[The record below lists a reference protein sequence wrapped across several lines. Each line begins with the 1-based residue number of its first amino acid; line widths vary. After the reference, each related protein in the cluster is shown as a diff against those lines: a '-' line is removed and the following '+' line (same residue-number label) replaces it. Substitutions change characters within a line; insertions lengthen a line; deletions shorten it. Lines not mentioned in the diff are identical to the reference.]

1 MTQAHAIQHLPGTL
15 YPPIPGIAGVGF
27 RCADLP
33 AQATRLRSS
42 RIPFIEVNQT
52 LVVPAEEAC
61 GIAVVFE

>member
-1 MTQAHAIQHLPGTL
+1 MTQASAIQHLPGTL
-15 YPPIPGIAGVGF
+15 YPPIPGIAGIGF
-27 RCADLP
+27 RCPDL
-33 AQATRLRSS
+33 AVQARRLRSA